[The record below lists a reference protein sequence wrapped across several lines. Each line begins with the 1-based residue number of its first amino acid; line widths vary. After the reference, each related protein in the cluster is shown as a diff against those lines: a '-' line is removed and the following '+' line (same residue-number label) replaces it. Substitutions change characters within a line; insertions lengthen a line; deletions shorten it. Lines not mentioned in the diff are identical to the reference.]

1 MKRAIKA
8 FLAKNHI
15 LIGLLLL
22 CFALHSAISAQT
34 QIQLSTLL
42 KSIEDK
48 KSGTIV
54 EVELDDNTWE
64 IKVCNSICE
73 KIYID
78 GSTGKELFRKKI
90 KSQKMP
96 PANSIPLSTIVS
108 NVERKGQF
116 ETITE
121 IELEKDNWEI
131 EYQIILRKGPRKIK
145 ININTLSGE
154 ESDL

>member
-1 MKRAIKA
+1 MKKIIR
-8 FLAKNHI
+8 FSLAKSHTLVGLI
-15 LIGLLLL
+15 LLTFLLN
-22 CFALHSAISAQT
+22 SAISAQT

-42 KSIEDK
+42 KTIEDK
-48 KSGTIV
+48 KIGTIV
-54 EVELDDNTWE
+54 EVELDDNSWE
-64 IKVCNSICE
+64 IKICNTICE
-73 KIYID
+73 KVYLD
-78 GSTGKELFRKKI
+78 TATGKELFRKKI
-90 KSQKMP
+90 KPQKLP